1 MRRTKILLVPI
12 LVIALAGCGVA
23 QWVKLA
29 QQILPVVLPMVTNLV
44 TAVSLLEGKTI
55 SSPDLSIITQTA
67 NQVSNDLNLV
77 GQLINQYDSSPNV
90 TTVQKI
96 QTALQDVH
104 SNLNGL
110 LPALHINDPATV
122 QKISAVV
129 TLIGTEVDSL
139 AQLLPVISSGKLQVR
154 KGPLTLP
161 LGPKQLKQE
170 FNAVVTQPT
179 ANANVNQVFA
189 KAVLK

>member
-67 NQVSNDLNLV
+67 NQVSNDLNPV